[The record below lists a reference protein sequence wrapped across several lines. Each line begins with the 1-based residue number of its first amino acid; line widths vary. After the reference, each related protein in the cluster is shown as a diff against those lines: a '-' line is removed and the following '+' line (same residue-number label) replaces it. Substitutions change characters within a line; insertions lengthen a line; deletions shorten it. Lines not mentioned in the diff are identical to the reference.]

1 MHRCAQMGIQYLLH
15 TKGYLK
21 GQCDDL
27 STEVANE
34 EKNIRQLKKL
44 IKTQKMKLKKLRA
57 EQEQQDLRAQHY
69 DLISDAL
76 RPDLPKDL
84 DFKQV
89 EQQKLE
95 NQKKG
100 AYLSKLKETVTETA
114 KELQTLEEGELSET
128 DFDLSMTQSHGAFK
142 SSDLKKSVD
151 SKPDVPAIYQADIP
165 EVNKNKGKGLS
176 VDVDVGAANRFN
188 SPAVNS
194 PY

>member
-1 MHRCAQMGIQYLLH
+1 MGVQYLLH
-15 TKGYLK
+15 TKGFLK
-21 GQCDDL
+21 SQCDDL
-27 STEVANE
+27 STGVENE
-34 EKNIRQLKKL
+34 AKNIRKLKKL

-95 NQKKG
+95 QRG
-100 AYLSKLKETVTETA
+100 VYLSKLKETVTETA

-128 DFDLSMTQSHGAFK
+128 DFDLSMTQSMNASHGVFK
-142 SSDLKKSVD
+142 SQDLKKSVD
-151 SKPDVPAIYQADIP
+151 SKPDIP
-165 EVNKNKGKGLS
+165 EVTKEKRKELT
-176 VDVDVGAANRFN
+176 VDVDSGAINRFN
-188 SPAVNS
+188 SPAVSS